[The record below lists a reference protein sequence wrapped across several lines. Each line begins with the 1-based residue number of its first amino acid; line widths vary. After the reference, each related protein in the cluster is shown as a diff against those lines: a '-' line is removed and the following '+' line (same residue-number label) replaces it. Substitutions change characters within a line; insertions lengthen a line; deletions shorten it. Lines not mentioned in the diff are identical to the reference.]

1 MQGASITYIGT
12 GNQAFASV
20 AHKESLSVMST
31 TRLPRRTVLGALATL
46 ALTACGGSVSGSAGS
61 SSAAARAALTTSAP
75 TTAATTASSSA
86 ATTAAVT
93 TSAASTVST
102 AAASTSAST
111 AATISAVTTS
121 AAASTATASSA
132 STSATASTAAAAASG
147 TSIKIG
153 AVYTTTGANAAYGL
167 SQTNATKLAVDDLN
181 KAGGINGAPLDVLYQ
196 DDAGDAKQA
205 LTVYQTLIQSD
216 KVPAIIGPTLS
227 SSAVS
232 ADPIA
237 QQAKVAVLAVSNT
250 GDGVV
255 TIGDFIFRDSLSEAQ
270 VLPVTVKTVVD
281 KLAVTKAAII
291 YGNDNA
297 FTVSGYKAMKDA
309 LTKNNVQILTE
320 ETFASGDV
328 DFSAQLTKIK
338 GANPQAIF
346 VSALLPEATR
356 ILDTARNK
364 LQIPDTVHIVGGN
377 GLNTPQLIKNVGK
390 AAEGVIVGA
399 AWNIAS
405 ENPLSKTFVTAYK
418 AKYNADPD
426 QFAAQAYAGVTIMAD
441 ALKRAGANP
450 TGDAIRQALTTSK
463 LPTVLGDFSF
473 LSSRDANQAP
483 VIQIITNGTFG
494 IFS

>member
-1 MQGASITYIGT
+1 VSTSA
-12 GNQAFASV
+12 V
-20 AHKESLSVMST
+20 AT
-31 TRLPRRTVLGALATL
+31 
-46 ALTACGGSVSGSAGS
+46 
-61 SSAAARAALTTSAP
+61 SSAAGS
-75 TTAATTASSSA
+75 TTASSAATSSA
-86 ATTAAVT
+86 ATSSASTTGAAAATSSASLAT
-93 TSAASTVST
+93 TSAASTSV
-102 AAASTSAST
+102 
-111 AATISAVTTS
+111 AV
-121 AAASTATASSA
+121 
-132 STSATASTAAAAASG
+132 AAASG
-147 TSIKIG
+147 TSVKIG
-153 AVYTTTGANAAYGL
+153 AVFTTTGANAAYGL

-181 KAGGINGAPLDVLYQ
+181 KAGGIGGAPLEVLYQ
-196 DDAGDAKQA
+196 DDSGDPKQA
-205 LTVYQTLIQSD
+205 LTVYQTLIQAD

-227 SSAVS
+227 SSAVT

-250 GDGVV
+250 GEGVV

-281 KLAVTKAAII
+281 KLTVTKAAII

-338 GANPQAIF
+338 GLNPQAIF

-405 ENPLSKTFVTAYK
+405 TNDLSQAFVAAYK

-426 QFAAQAYAGVTIMAD
+426 QFAAQAYAGLTIMAD

-450 TGDAIRQALTTSK
+450 TGDAVRQALTTTK
-463 LPTVLGDFSF
+463 LQTVLGQFSF

-483 VIQIITNGTFG
+483 VIQIIKNGTFAV
-494 IFS
+494 FS

>member
-1 MQGASITYIGT
+1 
-12 GNQAFASV
+12 
-20 AHKESLSVMST
+20 VMST

-46 ALTACGGSVSGSAGS
+46 ALTACGGAVSGSAGS
-61 SSAAARAALTTSAP
+61 ASATASAALTTSAASP
-75 TTAATTASSSA
+75 AGTTASSSA
-86 ATTAAVT
+86 ATTSAAVATSAVATSSAAGSTTASSAATSSASTTGAPAATSSASLAT
-93 TSAASTVST
+93 TSAASTSV
-102 AAASTSAST
+102 
-111 AATISAVTTS
+111 
-121 AAASTATASSA
+121 
-132 STSATASTAAAAASG
+132 AAAAVSG
-147 TSIKIG
+147 SSVKIG
-153 AVYTTTGANAAYGL
+153 AVFTTTGANAAYGL

-181 KAGGINGAPLDVLYQ
+181 KAGGVGGAPLEVLYQ
-196 DDAGDAKQA
+196 DDSGDPKQA
-205 LTVYQTLIQSD
+205 LTVYQTLIQAD

-227 SSAVS
+227 SSAVT

-250 GDGVV
+250 GEGVV

-281 KLAVTKAAII
+281 KLTVTKAAII

-309 LTKNNVQILTE
+309 LTKNNVQVLTE

-338 GANPQAIF
+338 GLNPQAIF

-405 ENPLSKTFVTAYK
+405 TNDLSQAFVAAYK

-426 QFAAQAYAGVTIMAD
+426 QFAAQAYAGLTIMAD

-450 TGDAIRQALTTSK
+450 TGDAVRQALTTTK
-463 LPTVLGDFSF
+463 LQTVLGEFSF

-483 VIQIITNGTFG
+483 VIQIIKNGTFAV
-494 IFS
+494 FS

>member
-1 MQGASITYIGT
+1 MMSI
-12 GNQAFASV
+12 
-20 AHKESLSVMST
+20 

-46 ALTACGGSVSGSAGS
+46 ALTACGGAVSGGAGSSTVTASVALTTAAATTASAPTSTSAATS
-61 SSAAARAALTTSAP
+61 SSAAA
-75 TTAATTASSSA
+75 
-86 ATTAAVT
+86 
-93 TSAASTVST
+93 VST
-102 AAASTSAST
+102 T
-111 AATISAVTTS
+111 TTS
-121 AAASTATASSA
+121 AAATSATVSSAATSSDATSSAATAS
-132 STSATASTAAAAASG
+132 G
-147 TSIKIG
+147 TGIKIG
-153 AVYTTTGANAAYGL
+153 AVFTTTGANAAYGL
-167 SQTNATKLAVDDLN
+167 SQTNATKLAVEDLN
-181 KAGGINGAPLDVLYQ
+181 KAGGIGGAPLELLYQ
-196 DDAGDAKQA
+196 DDAGDPKQA
-205 LTVYQTLIQSD
+205 LTVYQTLIQSN

-227 SSAVS
+227 SSAVT

-237 QQAKVAVLAVSNT
+237 QQGKVAVLAVSNT
-250 GDGVV
+250 GDGVT

-281 KLAVTKAAII
+281 KLSVTKAAII

-338 GANPQAIF
+338 GLNPQAIF

-364 LQIPDTVHIVGGN
+364 LQIPVSVQIVGGN

-405 ENPLSKTFVTAYK
+405 DVALSKAFVAAYK

-426 QFAAQAYAGVTIMAD
+426 QFAAQAYAGVSILAD
-441 ALKRAGANP
+441 AVKRAGTNP
-450 TGDAIRQALTTSK
+450 TGDTIRQALMTSK
-463 LPTVLGDFSF
+463 LETVLGAFSF
-473 LSSRDANQAP
+473 TSGRDANQAP
-483 VIQIITNGTFG
+483 VIQIIKNGTFA